1 MAFDILMLLGDINV
15 AGMGYIN
22 VVKQGD
28 VDDAVGFGGWWTFG
42 KYCKANYEAQIFL
55 SLV

>member
-1 MAFDILMLLGDINV
+1 MAWDILMLLGDINV

-22 VVKQGD
+22 VAKQGD
-28 VDDAVGFGGWWTFG
+28 IDDAVGFGGWITFG
-42 KYCKANYEAQIFL
+42 KYFKASYEAQIFL